1 MKVILNFIFII
12 FVIYNCSPINKQHGY
27 LLEDMITSADK
38 VSQFIEGTTTE
49 DDILI
54 SLGSPSVV
62 IKDVN
67 NIWIYLVSMKEE
79 NVFETDEIVF
89 QSVMRYEFDS
99 SGILLSKNL
108 SNKDDFT
115 QIAFSKDKTRV
126 ISDNYGIT
134 DQIFEAFTRTQGQ

>member
-1 MKVILNFIFII
+1 MRVILNFIFII
-12 FVIYNCSPINKQHGY
+12 LVIYNCSPINKQHGY

-38 VSQFIEGTTTE
+38 VSQFIEGTTTQ

-115 QIAFSKDKTRV
+115 QIAFSRDKTRV
-126 ISDNYGIT
+126 ITDNYGIT